1 MKAEKK
7 CCSSSTNG
15 LSESFL
21 PRLYLSRQQFLL
33 VNRSTWE
40 ARPAD
45 HTMEA
50 NLTTPANHVIV
61 AHTGSAPCVTLSEC
75 SKITRVIQ
83 GFQMDDLGYADIAYN
98 FLVGGDSQVYEGRG
112 WDTQGALA
120 AHYNNMSLGVAF
132 IGIFEKTAPLMQQ
145 LEEFQ
150 TFLNV
155 SVEKGKLSADYK
167 LIGHRQVSITDSPG
181 QALYDIIR
189 TWSHWEDY
197 YMKTCFTQWSRV
209 LRVVMPLT
217 ELAEVELLYPETGR
231 EEIDPEKL
239 WTTVLKV
246 IRSAVEN
253 AGVSLNQVTCL
264 GISTQRSTFTTWHKD
279 TGKTFHNFITWKD
292 IRADGLVRYW
302 NNSYKMM
309 SLRTGARLLYTF
321 TRSKRFLAGSVLR
334 LMNTQVTMR
343 LVWALQHVESLKEAA
358 SQGHA
363 MFGTVDTWLL
373 YRLTAGRLHV
383 TDVSNA
389 SATGM
394 YDPFTMDWGS
404 WALQLFN
411 IPGDMLPKVCDTA
424 ANFGVVDPRILG
436 TALAIRCSMADQAA
450 SLFGL
455 CCFQEGDVKVT
466 MGTGTFINLN
476 TGKTPHASVAGL
488 YPLVGWR
495 YKDEI
500 VYVAEGA
507 SNDTG
512 SLVKWA
518 QQVGF
523 VNTPAESAEQA
534 LSVKDSDG
542 VFFVPAFN
550 GLQAPINDYQA
561 AAGFIGL
568 KPTTSKHHMVRAI
581 LESLAFRVVQLYDT
595 LQQEAGCDCSLIR
608 VDGGV
613 SHNDFVCQLL
623 ADLIEIKVERPT
635 STEMSVLGVG
645 FLAGLYSGVWKSKEE
660 LCQLRKVDRVFE
672 PQKNSKQNYEPIM
685 TQWSEALTRFFNWY

>member
-1 MKAEKK
+1 
-7 CCSSSTNG
+7 
-15 LSESFL
+15 
-21 PRLYLSRQQFLL
+21 
-33 VNRSTWE
+33 
-40 ARPAD
+40 
-45 HTMEA
+45 
-50 NLTTPANHVIV
+50 
-61 AHTGSAPCVTLSEC
+61 
-75 SKITRVIQ
+75 
-83 GFQMDDLGYADIAYN
+83 
-98 FLVGGDSQVYEGRG
+98 
-112 WDTQGALA
+112 
-120 AHYNNMSLGVAF
+120 
-132 IGIFEKTAPLMQQ
+132 
-145 LEEFQ
+145 
-150 TFLNV
+150 
-155 SVEKGKLSADYK
+155 
-167 LIGHRQVSITDSPG
+167 
-181 QALYDIIR
+181 
-189 TWSHWEDY
+189 
-197 YMKTCFTQWSRV
+197 
-209 LRVVMPLT
+209 MP
-217 ELAEVELLYPETGR
+217 
-231 EEIDPEKL
+231 
-239 WTTVLKV
+239 
-246 IRSAVEN
+246 N

-309 SLRTGARLLYTF
+309 
-321 TRSKRFLAGSVLR
+321 
-334 LMNTQVTMR
+334 VTMR

-358 SQGHA
+358 SQGQA

-394 YDPFTMDWGS
+394 YDPFIMDWGS
-404 WALQLFN
+404 WALKLFN

-424 ANFGVVDPRILG
+424 ANFGVVDPGILG

-450 SLFGL
+450 SLFGS

-581 LESLAFRVVQLYDT
+581 LESLVFRVVQLYDT

-613 SHNDFVCQLL
+613 SNNDFVCQLL

-645 FLAGLYSGVWKSKEE
+645 FLAGLYSGLNIFLFK
-660 LCQLRKVDRVFE
+660 
-672 PQKNSKQNYEPIM
+672 KNPV
-685 TQWSEALTRFFNWY
+685 

>member
-1 MKAEKK
+1 MSHRA
-7 CCSSSTNG
+7 G
-15 LSESFL
+15 
-21 PRLYLSRQQFLL
+21 
-33 VNRSTWE
+33 
-40 ARPAD
+40 
-45 HTMEA
+45 
-50 NLTTPANHVIV
+50 
-61 AHTGSAPCVTLSEC
+61 VT
-75 SKITRVIQ
+75 R
-83 GFQMDDLGYADIAYN
+83 D
-98 FLVGGDSQVYEGRG
+98 
-112 WDTQGALA
+112 
-120 AHYNNMSLGVAF
+120 
-132 IGIFEKTAPLMQQ
+132 
-145 LEEFQ
+145 
-150 TFLNV
+150 
-155 SVEKGKLSADYK
+155 
-167 LIGHRQVSITDSPG
+167 
-181 QALYDIIR
+181 
-189 TWSHWEDY
+189 
-197 YMKTCFTQWSRV
+197 
-209 LRVVMPLT
+209 
-217 ELAEVELLYPETGR
+217 
-231 EEIDPEKL
+231 
-239 WTTVLKV
+239 
-246 IRSAVEN
+246 

-292 IRADGLVRYW
+292 IRADGLVRDW
-302 NNSYKMM
+302 NNSYTMM
-309 SLRTGARLLYTF
+309 FNRLEKRLILSSPIFTGYLKSGPAF
-321 TRSKRFLAGSVLR
+321 C
-334 LMNTQVTMR
+334 TQVTMR
-343 LVWALQHVESLKEAA
+343 LVWALQHLESLKEAA
-358 SQGHA
+358 SQGQA

-411 IPGDMLPKVCDTA
+411 IPGNMLPKVCDTA
-424 ANFGVVDPRILG
+424 ADFGVVDPGIFG

-450 SLFGL
+450 SLFGS

-476 TGKTPHASVAGL
+476 TGKIPHASVAGL

-518 QQVGF
+518 QHVGF

-534 LSVKDSDG
+534 MSVKDSDG

-581 LESLAFRVVQLYDT
+581 LESLVFRVVQLYDT
-595 LQQEAGCDCSLIR
+595 LQQEARCDCSLIR

-613 SHNDFVCQLL
+613 THNDFVCQLL

-645 FLAGLYSGVWKSKEE
+645 FLAGLYSGLNIFSIKKTQYE
-660 LCQLRKVDRVFE
+660 LNIAA
-672 PQKNSKQNYEPIM
+672 KNMCLEI
-685 TQWSEALTRFFNWY
+685 

>member
-1 MKAEKK
+1 
-7 CCSSSTNG
+7 
-15 LSESFL
+15 
-21 PRLYLSRQQFLL
+21 
-33 VNRSTWE
+33 
-40 ARPAD
+40 
-45 HTMEA
+45 
-50 NLTTPANHVIV
+50 
-61 AHTGSAPCVTLSEC
+61 
-75 SKITRVIQ
+75 
-83 GFQMDDLGYADIAYN
+83 
-98 FLVGGDSQVYEGRG
+98 
-112 WDTQGALA
+112 
-120 AHYNNMSLGVAF
+120 MSHRAGVAR
-132 IGIFEKTAPLMQQ
+132 
-145 LEEFQ
+145 
-150 TFLNV
+150 
-155 SVEKGKLSADYK
+155 D
-167 LIGHRQVSITDSPG
+167 
-181 QALYDIIR
+181 
-189 TWSHWEDY
+189 
-197 YMKTCFTQWSRV
+197 
-209 LRVVMPLT
+209 
-217 ELAEVELLYPETGR
+217 
-231 EEIDPEKL
+231 
-239 WTTVLKV
+239 
-246 IRSAVEN
+246 
-253 AGVSLNQVTCL
+253 AGVNLNQVTCL

-292 IRADGLVRYW
+292 IRADGLVREW
-302 NNSYKMM
+302 NDSYTMM
-309 SLRTGARLLYTF
+309 FNHLEKRVILSASIFTGYLKSGPAF
-321 TRSKRFLAGSVLR
+321 C
-334 LMNTQVTMR
+334 TQVTMR
-343 LVWALQHVESLKEAA
+343 LVWALQHLESLKEAA
-358 SQGHA
+358 SQGQA

-373 YRLTAGRLHV
+373 YRLSAGRLHV

-411 IPGDMLPKVCDTA
+411 IPGNMLPKVCDTA
-424 ANFGVVDPRILG
+424 ADFGVVDPGIFG

-450 SLFGL
+450 SLFGS

-495 YKDEI
+495 YKNEI

-518 QQVGF
+518 QHVGF

-534 LSVKDSDG
+534 MSVKDSDG

-581 LESLAFRVVQLYDT
+581 LESLVFRVVQLYDT

-613 SHNDFVCQLL
+613 THNDFVCQLM

-645 FLAGLYSGVWKSKEE
+645 FLAGLYSGLNIFSIK
-660 LCQLRKVDRVFE
+660 
-672 PQKNSKQNYEPIM
+672 KNSMN
-685 TQWSEALTRFFNWY
+685 